1 MLDEWAEWLLH
12 RKHGGDP
19 QLLRR
24 QLDFL
29 GPVRDQVLDNAA
41 IAPGETLLDVGA
53 GDGLI
58 AFGALERVGPTG
70 RVIFDDISQD
80 LLDRARSLAATAGV
94 LDRCEF
100 IRASADDLSALE
112 DTSVDAVTT
121 RSVLIYVGP
130 KAKAIAEFHR
140 VLKPGGRLSVYE
152 PINRFAHRRTWQQG
166 FFGIDVRPVADV
178 WAKVRALYDRL
189 QPESDPM
196 LDFDERDLFEL
207 AEAAGFAAGA
217 PALRGGGH
225 TATGE
230 ARLGASYPLGWE
242 SEDPDARRG
251 DGPDAHGRRAG
262 ASRRARPPATRE
274 RRGRLAERRG
284 VPLGPKSARGLE
296 LLLEA
301 RSA

>member
-1 MLDEWAEWLLH
+1 MTAKVLDEWAEWLLH
-12 RKHGGDP
+12 RRHGGDP

-24 QLDFL
+24 QLEFL

-207 AEAAGFAAGA
+207 AEAAGFAEVRLRYEAAVTPPPEKLVWERVVRSAGNPKIPTLEEA
-217 PALRGGGH
+217 MAQTLTAEERERLVAHVRPLLESGAAVSRSAVAYLWARKARGG
-225 TATGE
+225 
-230 ARLGASYPLGWE
+230 
-242 SEDPDARRG
+242 
-251 DGPDAHGRRAG
+251 
-262 ASRRARPPATRE
+262 
-274 RRGRLAERRG
+274 
-284 VPLGPKSARGLE
+284 
-296 LLLEA
+296 
-301 RSA
+301 